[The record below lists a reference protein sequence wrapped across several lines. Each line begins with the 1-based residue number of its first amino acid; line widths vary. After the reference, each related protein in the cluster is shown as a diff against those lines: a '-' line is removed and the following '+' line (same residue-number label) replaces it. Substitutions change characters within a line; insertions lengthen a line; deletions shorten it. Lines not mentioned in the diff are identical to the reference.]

1 MTWPRRSLHA
11 TLGGDDLL
19 VGGAVVKQRLVRAA
33 ANDAAVVEH
42 DDLVGIADRRD
53 ALAHDDHGRL
63 LRVGC
68 VPCSISTGIT
78 AWMITARRSSGGSAA
93 ARRVR
98 SGAQS
103 VVSVMPKR
111 LAVAC
116 LFPCRGTTVSD
127 PSPLHVRIHEAE
139 AGGHV
144 HVLTLDRPQLRNA
157 MNTALLSQL
166 VDALA
171 DADADPDL
179 VGLLVTG
186 ASGHF
191 SAGADLK
198 EAGPDTGS
206 GFARR
211 QELFTVA
218 YEQIT
223 SFRAPTVAAVQGYA
237 VGGGVELA
245 AGCDLLVLG
254 HSAKLRFPGAIHGIP
269 VGVARTVGRVGLSTA
284 KDWVLSSR
292 MVAADE
298 AYASGFAQRLVE
310 DDEVIATAMA
320 WLEEVATRDT
330 PTVELLKRMFTD
342 MGGVRDRSAREND
355 GLRAHA
361 QTGRLPSFTEDLPR
375 TVRPRR

>member
-1 MTWPRRSLHA
+1 
-11 TLGGDDLL
+11 
-19 VGGAVVKQRLVRAA
+19 
-33 ANDAAVVEH
+33 
-42 DDLVGIADRRD
+42 
-53 ALAHDDHGRL
+53 
-63 LRVGC
+63 
-68 VPCSISTGIT
+68 
-78 AWMITARRSSGGSAA
+78 
-93 ARRVR
+93 
-98 SGAQS
+98 
-103 VVSVMPKR
+103 
-111 LAVAC
+111 
-116 LFPCRGTTVSD
+116 VSD

-144 HVLTLDRPQLRNA
+144 HVLMLDRPQLRNA
-157 MNTALLSQL
+157 MNTALLSEL

-237 VGGGVELA
+237 IGGGVELA